1 MLPDPESFAE
11 MLYVSGSS
19 GAQFDERAEK
29 LRGCEDVVA
38 ATANSEAL

>member
-1 MLPDPESFAE
+1 

-29 LRGCEDVVA
+29 LRGSEDVIA
-38 ATANSEAL
+38 AITANSERL